1 MIFQNCYSKDLV
13 DKTKQKRI
21 EKVTFPYGKKIYRQ
35 SSSLRMKK
43 DFYRKIGNNSKLYFS
58 PLTSPPLSP
67 TVIAFQRVKKSPLI
81 IRKVDRI
88 KVNFCKQLF
97 PFSESE
103 LSHTFCKMHIS
114 TYFTCTSVSFI
125 FATIAQVWANLHR
138 QHVFHTMMLWKGTQV
153 PRPLPTTQD
162 PRPLVTLVEWDR
174 DT

>member
-13 DKTKQKRI
+13 HKTKQKRI

-35 SSSLRMKK
+35 SSSLSMKK
-43 DFYRKIGNNSKLYFS
+43 DFYLKIWNNSKLYFFPS
-58 PLTSPPLSP
+58 LPLPFP
-67 TVIAFQRVKKSPLI
+67 TVIAFQRVKKSALI

-103 LSHTFCKMHIS
+103 LSYTFCKMHIS

-125 FATIAQVWANLHR
+125 FATIAQVWTNLHR
-138 QHVFHTMMLWKGTQV
+138 QHVFHTMMLRKGTQV
-153 PRPLPTTQD
+153 PRG
-162 PRPLVTLVEWDR
+162 
-174 DT
+174 